1 MSLSCCPCALTL
13 LTVGEMN
20 DACAVS
26 LQRAHLAKLQMEDA
40 MQRVIEK
47 RHAMDDA
54 MHSRTQQ

>member
-1 MSLSCCPCALTL
+1 MKHAGFPCRGRT
-13 LTVGEMN
+13 
-20 DACAVS
+20 
-26 LQRAHLAKLQMEDA
+26 LAKLQMEDA